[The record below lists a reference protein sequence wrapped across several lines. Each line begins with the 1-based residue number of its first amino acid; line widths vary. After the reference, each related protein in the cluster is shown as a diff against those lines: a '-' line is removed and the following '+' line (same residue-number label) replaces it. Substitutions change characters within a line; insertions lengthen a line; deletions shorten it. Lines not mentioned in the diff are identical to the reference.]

1 MTITITRQNDP
12 SGGHERVVAF
22 IRDQLLSGR
31 IKVGDRL
38 LPERDLAVALGVSR
52 PVVREALRS
61 LAAIGAVEIRPGHG
75 TVVKQPSLSALAD
88 FFSFVLA
95 QQSGALDDVMEARI
109 AIELHAIRL
118 ACERALPSDID
129 RISDAFQQIV
139 RTMKDPAAGGAADFH
154 FHTMIV
160 EAARSATLSNIYAA
174 ISNLLRRS
182 HAERRSE
189 ITHVKGIDKYL
200 IDHHEEIL
208 KAIVARDVARAEKL
222 LLAHFEI
229 GADLR
234 RDQATYAYARK
245 FAKNTQKSS

>member
-1 MTITITRQNDP
+1 ML
-12 SGGHERVVAF
+12 AF

-31 IKVGDRL
+31 VKVGDRL
-38 LPERDLAVALGVSR
+38 LAERDLATALGVSR

-61 LAAIGAVEIRPGHG
+61 LAAIGAVDIRPGQG
-75 TVVKQPSLSALAD
+75 TVVKQPSFSALAD

-95 QQSGALDDVMEARI
+95 QQSGALDDVMEAQI
-109 AIELHAIRL
+109 AIELHAVRL

-129 RISDAFQQIV
+129 RISDAFHQIV

-174 ISNLLRRS
+174 ISNLLQRS
-182 HAERRSE
+182 HTERRSK
-189 ITHVKGIDKYL
+189 ITNVKGIDKYL
-200 IDHHEEIL
+200 IDHHQEIL
-208 KAIVARDVARAEKL
+208 KAIVARDAPRAEKL

-234 RDQATYAYARK
+234 RNQASQAHSAKIVSRK
-245 FAKNTQKSS
+245 LG